1 VDFGQSSS
9 ICGATKEDDHQPGD
23 QSGTKLQEAVMLP
36 ARTIL
41 HPTDFSAHS
50 EYAFRIACAL
60 AHDYEARL
68 IVVHVLHAVPPARTD
83 GGGGQARSP
92 WPDEHR
98 SSLWEKLE
106 RLPLH
111 YPGVRIE
118 RRLVEGGIAEEIL
131 RMAEEYRCDLVVMG
145 THGRTGLD
153 RMLMGSVA
161 EEVLRRARCPVL
173 AVKDPSTWRHRE
185 PVWAELGLKG
195 AS

>member
-1 VDFGQSSS
+1 
-9 ICGATKEDDHQPGD
+9 
-23 QSGTKLQEAVMLP
+23 MLP

-41 HPTDFSAHS
+41 HPTDFSTHS
-50 EYAFRIACAL
+50 ECAFRTACSL

-68 IVVHVLHAVPPARTD
+68 IVLHVLYAVPASRPEVEGTR
-83 GGGGQARSP
+83 GRSP
-92 WPDEHR
+92 WPQEHR
-98 SSLWEKLE
+98 SSLWEKLG
-106 RLPLH
+106 RLQSH
-111 YPGVRIE
+111 YPGVRME
-118 RRLVEGGIAEEIL
+118 RRLIEGSVAEEIL
-131 RMAEEYRCDLVVMG
+131 RIAEEYRCDLIVMG

-173 AVKDPSTWRHRE
+173 AVKDPSAWQRPE